1 MCGDFN
7 NDGWI
12 DLFTP
17 GGLDS
22 LSYKDRNRGIGFSFL
37 IWDSI
42 KKVFKDTNL
51 IKTKTPEVI
60 ISPSKTSPVYLN
72 KDDYIDLVIF
82 PADDSEAPIKLIISD
97 GKGGYNYSEIVTNE
111 NDYFPPNTPNGKP
124 TQYKGSGD
132 VGDLNGDGLPDLFI
146 PAIQFSYIL
155 WGIPEFPYFES
166 QNHPRFFRDIINWT
180 GLSNNGF
187 GEICTSCAGGYL
199 SVIEDVNKDNQ
210 NDIVLFSIN
219 PKYDVILINQGK
231 GRFNE
236 NGIIKLNR
244 YIEQGDDG
252 DYLMLDVNNDGLNDF
267 VTLTGGGIG
276 GKSNYNNIFA
286 IIQKPDNTF
295 IYDTT
300 LFEYSTT
307 HKTKYLGNLGGT
319 GAKLFTFDFNNDGKT
334 DVGYINSVW
343 GDDCGFYNPLTNRG
357 NIMPFKTVFIREG
370 NKFVEKDYYQY
381 DLYAKS
387 LLDTIRKRFLCSRNT
402 LEKPK
407 FWSTTQE
414 FCKGDSIKINIGSI
428 PNDNYWVWHYKGKE
442 EKDILSK
449 TFSDTGSFYINRVS
463 KEFGCFSTS
472 DTVKLIYKESPN
484 PPIVRDTAYCANTS
498 VQPLSAIILNNH
510 DIYWSDKVNDMG
522 AQYIPTHNT
531 SMLGEKLYYAT
542 QVNRTTGCKSGQ
554 ATMKVT
560 VESYPDKPST
570 RDTSFCMLTSN
581 SLLSTTP
588 NTGYSLLWYGADS
601 LGGKGSIDATKAI
614 TGDTI
619 TRKYY
624 VSQISKL
631 AKCESIRSSITVK
644 INPIPIAPQLKDTSF
659 CQNAIDSIKTNSIQ
673 GYTILWYGSNAT
685 GGTGNS
691 SLPKPNTSII
701 GNYVLYA
708 SQRNNITLCE
718 SDRSKMTYQVKPIP
732 DAPSIIKDT
741 DNFLVANVGEIN
753 WYKDGVRLSDTT
765 QKFKPSS
772 SGNYSATTTL
782 NGCTS
787 SFSTAF
793 YYQITSISNL
803 SVGEFIKVFPNPTLG
818 QFFIN
823 YKLNSTKE
831 IFISLIDEN
840 GKELLKVRNT
850 ESNNSVQLG
859 IYPKGYYF
867 LQIRNKK
874 GKLLY
879 MDKIL
884 RH

>member
-12 DLFTP
+12 DVFTP
-17 GGLDS
+17 DA
-22 LSYKDRNRGIGFSFL
+22 RQFFL
-37 IWDSI
+37 LWDST
-42 KKVFKDTNL
+42 KKVFYDTSLLNNYS
-51 IKTKTPEVI
+51 PEI
-60 ISPSKTSPVYLN
+60 IPSAFRPIPTYLN
-72 KDDYIDLVIF
+72 NDNYIDIVIF
-82 PADDSEAPIKLIISD
+82 PADDPKAPIRLVISD
-97 GKGGYNYSEIVTNE
+97 GKGRYNIHDIITNE
-111 NDYFPPNTPNGKP
+111 NDYFPNGAP
-124 TQYKGSGD
+124 TIMKYAGE
-132 VGDLNGDGLPDLFI
+132 VEDLNGDKLPDIYI
-146 PAIQFSYIL
+146 PANAHAYIL
-155 WGIPEFPYFES
+155 WGIPDFPYFDS
-166 QNHPRFFRDIINWT
+166 KNHPRFHEATSFP
-180 GLSNNGF
+180 GLNNNGF
-187 GEICTSCAGGYL
+187 GETCYNCSENIFNAF
-199 SVIEDVNKDNQ
+199 IEDVDKDGK
-210 NDIVLFSIN
+210 NDIVTIN
-219 PKYDVILINQGK
+219 GDKYDRILINKGV
-231 GRFNE
+231 GRFNDANNITIPRFIT
-236 NGIIKLNR
+236 NGD
-244 YIEQGDDG
+244 GG
-252 DYLMLDVNNDGLNDF
+252 DYMMMDLNDDGLNDF
-267 VTLTGGGIG
+267 VVATGGGIG
-276 GKSNYNNIFA
+276 GKSSYNNIYA
-286 IIQKPDNTF
+286 VIQKQPLKF
-295 IYDTT
+295 EYDTT
-300 LFEYSTT
+300 IIQFSANFD
-307 HKTKYLGNLGGT
+307 TKKLGSIQSNLISY
-319 GAKLFTFDFNNDGKT
+319 DFNNDGKL
-334 DVGYINSVW
+334 DIGFINASW
-343 GDDCGFYNPLTNRG
+343 GDDCGFYDSITNRG
-357 NIMPFKTVFIREG
+357 NILPYKTVFIREG
-370 NKFVEKDYYQY
+370 NKFIEKEYYQY
-381 DLYAKS
+381 DLFAKS
-387 LLDTIRKRFLCSRNT
+387 LLSKVRKRFLCSRNT

-449 TFSDTGSFYINRVS
+449 TFSDTGSFYINRVN

-484 PPIVRDTAYCANTS
+484 PPVVRDTAYCANTS

-741 DNFLVANVGEIN
+741 DNFLVANVGKIN

-772 SGNYSATTTL
+772 NGNYSATTTL

-884 RH
+884 RY